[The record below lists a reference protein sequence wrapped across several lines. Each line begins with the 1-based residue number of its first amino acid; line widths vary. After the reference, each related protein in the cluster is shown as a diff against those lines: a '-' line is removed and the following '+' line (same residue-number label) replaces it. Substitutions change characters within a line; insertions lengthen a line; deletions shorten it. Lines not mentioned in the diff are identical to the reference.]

1 MPSCG
6 KLFGMRS
13 SIERVK
19 AKLSSTG
26 HWMFQDPA
34 RLAMLDLC
42 EDCRVSAVTNAA
54 LDPYATTQRPPTK
67 TTEDYLREAER
78 AKKPN

>member
-1 MPSCG
+1 
-6 KLFGMRS
+6 
-13 SIERVK
+13 VK
-19 AKLSSTG
+19 AKLVAYG

-42 EDCRVSAVTNAA
+42 EDCRVTAATNAA
-54 LDPYATTQRPPTK
+54 LDPYATTERPKTK

-78 AKKPN
+78 AKKLN